1 MWVVI
6 KFDKKNFD
14 FFKKEL
20 KAELGCDSVL
30 YYPKILIQKYKNNQ
44 LVKSE
49 CNILGDYVFCFNKK
63 LQKKEIFAKL
73 KFIKGLKY
81 ILNGF
86 SSSQAE
92 IAKFIN
98 KCKKFENSKGYI
110 VQNFFQL
117 QKDLKYQ
124 FVSGPFVDKIF
135 QIINIQQNRIKILMG
150 NLKTTINKKDFL
162 FNPA

>member
-1 MWVVI
+1 M
-6 KFDKKNFD
+6 
-14 FFKKEL
+14 
-20 KAELGCDSVL
+20 
-30 YYPKILIQKYKNNQ
+30 
-44 LVKSE
+44 
-49 CNILGDYVFCFNKK
+49 
-63 LQKKEIFAKL
+63 AKL

-124 FVSGPFVDKIF
+124 FVSGPFIDKIF